1 MRRFGSSFTEIMPH
15 VGAKATHDAAKLALT
30 DRAAYL
36 ILAQLNA
43 AIAPS
48 DMGLPGLGLQDQVDY
63 EDYH

>member
-1 MRRFGSSFTEIMPH
+1 MPH